1 MPFDATEVV
10 PLGRTGLE
18 VTRLGFGGAS
28 IGGLYSAVSDAEA
41 TATLQRA
48 WDLGVRLFDAA
59 PLYGYGVAERRIG
72 AVLASQPRDAFVLS
86 TKVGR
91 LVRRI
96 DDIDPATDVDP
107 QAIDGRDDAYYSRS
121 EPVRMVFDY
130 TADGVRRSI
139 DESLARLGVDR
150 VDIALI
156 HDPDAHWD
164 AAIGEAFPAL
174 ARLREQGVV
183 RAIGVGMNQVA
194 MLARFAREGDFDVFL
209 VASRYTLLDQSALE
223 ELLPVCLDRGI
234 AVLCAGV
241 MNTGLLAGPRPDARY
256 DYAAAPPGLI
266 ERAERLATICAR
278 HGVALRDAAIQF
290 PLAHPA
296 IVSLVTGV
304 RSIAHLEEY
313 PAALRRSI
321 PADLWAE
328 LKAVGLILADAP
340 VPAGGEA

>member
-18 VTRLGFGGAS
+18 VTRLGFGAAS

-48 WDLGVRLFDAA
+48 WDLGVRLFDVA

-72 AVLASQPRDAFVLS
+72 AVLASQPRDTFVLS

-96 DDIDPATDVDP
+96 DEIDPAADVDP
-107 QAIDGRDDAYYSRS
+107 QALDGREDAYYPRS

-130 TADGVRRSI
+130 TADGVGRSI
-139 DESLARLGVDR
+139 DESLARLGVGR
-150 VDIALI
+150 LDIALI
-156 HDPDAHWD
+156 HDPDSHWE
-164 AAIGEAFPAL
+164 AAIGQAF
-174 ARLREQGVV
+174 
-183 RAIGVGMNQVA
+183 GVGMNQAA

-209 VASRYTLLDQSALE
+209 VASRYTLLDQSALD

-241 MNTGLLAGPRPDARY
+241 MNTGLLVGPRPGARY
-256 DYAAAPPGLI
+256 DYAAAPAELI
-266 ERAERLATICAR
+266 ERADRLATICAR

-328 LKAVGLILADAP
+328 LKAIGLIRADAP